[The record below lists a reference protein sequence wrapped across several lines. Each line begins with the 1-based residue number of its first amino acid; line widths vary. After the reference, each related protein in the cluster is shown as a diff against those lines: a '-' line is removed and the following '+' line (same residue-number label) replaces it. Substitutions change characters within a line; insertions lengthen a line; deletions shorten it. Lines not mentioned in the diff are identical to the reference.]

1 MQRTLKTCVWAVLA
15 GALAASAAAQTSTAT
30 IHGKVT
36 NEQGAVLGGSTIQAT
51 GTESG
56 FHQSVTAGADGS
68 FQLGGLTPGEY
79 TIMVTAPG
87 FEARSETVKVLIGQ
101 NLSVVFVMTPTQVL
115 NESITVSG
123 ETLIEMKTPEAATN
137 VTTQQIENLPQDDRN
152 FLNFAALAP
161 GVRISKD
168 PQRKVISSDAQPSEQ
183 TNVFIDGISQKN
195 DVLMGG
201 LVGQDS
207 SRGNPFPQ
215 NAVQEFRVITQNYGA
230 QYEKASSVIISAV
243 TKSGGNDFHGQL
255 FDYYQPKAWV
265 DALPQGFQFSTLATN
280 QEYKRNQ
287 PGVSVGGPIA
297 KDKVH
302 FFLSYEGVDETAT
315 TPVTLGNSSFGPQF
329 GQFTGVFPSPFK
341 SNLGFGKLSLQ
352 PADNQLVDLTGT
364 YRKEHETRDFGN
376 NTSFQSATDLKNW
389 VYGSALHHTWNNSTA
404 LNQAA
409 LSWQDYA
416 WNPTPTNPNLVGLNF
431 FGVIRLGGNTT
442 TQKFDQ
448 RRIEFRDDF
457 SFVGPKWHGD
467 QSVQLGFN
475 LDFLHYNI
483 DKSLNGNP
491 EFDFNIDPAND
502 ESFAQPFQAVFGFGN
517 PFLTTNNQEYG
528 IYGQDNWAVNSH
540 LTVNIGIRWD
550 YEAHGLDTG
559 YVTPANI
566 VQGLTGV
573 VSSDYFS
580 NGHNRS
586 QFTDAF
592 QPRLGFSYDVAGDSK
607 TVFFGGF
614 GRYFDRDFLNSTL
627 DERYRLQFPVYN
639 IQFSPDGRIR
649 NGAPTIMWNPSFLS
663 VAGLDALIAAGK
675 ANPQIFLLNNNLKP
689 PYSNQFNIGV
699 RQALGDWI
707 ASLSYNGV
715 RGYRGLT
722 FISAS
727 PPPCCPSI
735 LPGFGSVILSDPEG
749 KRYWYDGAYFSLD
762 RTYRS
767 DWGAHIAATL
777 GKATQ
782 TGNDMFSLDYPTANS
797 YPRHIVP
804 GTETARIVA
813 SGIFGI
819 PWDMTFATNV
829 ALGTGAAFDVLDF
842 TQGFSLQDRL
852 ITHPFSQ
859 SIYPPKSGGFADR
872 SVDFRLEK
880 DIHVAGSA
888 SVGLIAEMF
897 NAFNWA
903 SYGCLNNFIGPGGN
917 PSFGQPGCVVN
928 LGRREQVGL
937 KVNF

>member
-1 MQRTLKTCVWAVLA
+1 MQRVVKSCLLAVLA
-15 GALAASAAAQTSTAT
+15 GALAVSAAAQTSTAT
-30 IHGKVT
+30 IRGKVT
-36 NEQGAVLGGSTIQAT
+36 NDQGAVLGGATIQAV
-51 GTESG
+51 GTQSG
-56 FHQSVTAGADGS
+56 FVQTVTAGADGS

-79 TIMVTAPG
+79 TITVSATG
-87 FEARSETVKVLIGQ
+87 FEARSETVTVLIGQ
-101 NLSVVFVMTPTQVL
+101 NLTVTFVVTPTQVL

-168 PQRKVISSDAQPSEQ
+168 PQRKTIGSDAQPSEQ

-195 DVLMGG
+195 DVLQGG

-255 FDYYQPKAWV
+255 FDYYQPKSWV

-280 QEYKRNQ
+280 QSYKRNQ
-287 PGVSVGGPIA
+287 PGVSVGGPIV

-315 TPVTLGNSSFGPQF
+315 TPVTLGNSTFAPQF
-329 GQFTGVFPSPFK
+329 GQFTGVFPAPFK
-341 SNLGFGKLSLQ
+341 SNLGFGKLSWQ
-352 PADNQLVDLTGT
+352 PVDNQLVDLTGT

-376 NTSFQSATDLKNW
+376 ITSFQSATDLKNW
-389 VYGSALHHTWNNSTA
+389 VYDAALHHSWNNSTA

-416 WNPTPTNPNLVGLNF
+416 WNPTPTNPNLVGLNY
-431 FGVIRLGGNTT
+431 FGVIRLGGNST

-457 SFVGPKWHGD
+457 SFVGPKWKGD
-467 QSVQLGFN
+467 QSIQLGFN
-475 LDFLHYNI
+475 LDFLRYNVN
-483 DKSLNGNP
+483 KSLNGNP
-491 EFDFNIDPAND
+491 EFDFNIDPANHL
-502 ESFAQPFQAVFGFGN
+502 SFAQPFQAVFGFGN
-517 PFLTTNNQEYG
+517 PFLRATNQEYG
-528 IYGQDNWAVNSH
+528 FYGQDNWAVNSH
-540 LTVNIGIRWD
+540 LTVNIGLRWD
-550 YEAHGLDTG
+550 YETHGIDAG

-566 VQGLTGV
+566 AAELRGLVPADYISTG
-573 VSSDYFS
+573 
-580 NGHNRS
+580 GQRH

-592 QPRLGFSYDVAGDSK
+592 QPRLGFSYDVAGNSK

-614 GRYFDRDFLNSTL
+614 GRYFDRIFLNGTL
-627 DERYRLQFPVYN
+627 DERYRLQYPVYN
-639 IQFSPDGRIR
+639 IQFSPDGSNR
-649 NGAPTIMWNPSFLS
+649 NGGPTIMWNPSYLS
-663 VAGLDALIAAGK
+663 VAGLDALIASGQAH
-675 ANPQIFLLNNNLKP
+675 PQVFLLNNNLKP
-689 PYSNQFNIGV
+689 PYANQFNLGV

-722 FISAS
+722 FVSATGL
-727 PPPCCPSI
+727 CCPSI
-735 LPGFGSVILSDPEG
+735 APGLPSVILSDREG
-749 KRYWYDGAYFSLD
+749 KRTWYDGGYFSLD
-762 RTYRS
+762 RPYRS
-767 DWGAHIAATL
+767 NWGVHVAVTV

-782 TGNDMFSLDYPTANS
+782 TGNDMFSLDYPTANT

-804 GTETARIVA
+804 GTERARIVG

-819 PWDMTFATNV
+819 PWDMKFGTSIS
-829 ALGTGAAFDVLDF
+829 LGTGGAFDVLDF

-859 SIYPPKSGGFADR
+859 SIYPSKSGGFADR
-872 SVDFRLEK
+872 SIDFRLEK
-880 DIHVAGSA
+880 DIHLVSSV
-888 SVGLIAEMF
+888 SVGLVAEMF

-903 SYGCLNNFIGPGGN
+903 SYGCLTNFIGPGGN
-917 PSFGQPGCVVN
+917 PDFGKPGCTVN

-937 KVNF
+937 KIDF